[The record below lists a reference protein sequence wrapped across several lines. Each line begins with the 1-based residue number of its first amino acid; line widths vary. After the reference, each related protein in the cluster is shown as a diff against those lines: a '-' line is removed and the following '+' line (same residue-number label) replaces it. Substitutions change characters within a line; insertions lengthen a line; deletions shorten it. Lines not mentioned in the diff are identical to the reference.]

1 MKGIAFLPGFITGL
15 LISGLALPAFSQV
28 TSDNTTNTTV
38 NLNGNNFDILN
49 GIQKGNN
56 LFHSFK
62 EFSIPTNGSATFNNS
77 SDVVNIINRVTGGN
91 ISNIDGLIKSQG
103 NANLFLINPAGIVFG
118 ENAKLDI
125 GGSFLG
131 TTAESVLFKDGF
143 EFSAVNS
150 QNEPLLT
157 ISVPVGLQMGT
168 NTGEIQVNGS
178 GHNLVTQDIN
188 VGPYINLASSSLLE
202 VKPGKVLALIGGDI
216 MLDGAVMNVKTGRVE
231 LSSVREGKVNFNQN
245 NQDFKLNIPQD
256 SKLGNIQLTQK
267 SLIDAG
273 AGSIKVNSGS
283 VSLKNGSVLLVQNQE
298 LQPTGDININATE
311 SLEVNGMSPD
321 GRIRSAISNQTLGGM
336 SGNINVVTPRLIV
349 QSGGAIGSQTFT
361 PAPGGHIFLDVEQL
375 IEVSGFSEINPLA
388 YSSIASITIGDG
400 KAGNVI
406 ASTKHF
412 SIFDNGLVSGVTVG
426 NGDGGTINIDTQT
439 LEVKGIGLGL
449 LTSSGITTS
458 TLGKGNAG
466 NININTETMTVEAGA
481 YVANASHNVG
491 NAGNLTINAT
501 KSLQVVGNVNELPA
515 RLNSFVRP
523 LPNLQ
528 ELFNLPDVPSGNAGN
543 ITINTPFL
551 LVADR
556 GLVTVGNSGSGN
568 AGILNI
574 NADLIKLDDLG
585 QLSATTVFGEGG
597 DISLQSQSLQM
608 RGESIITTSAG
619 GKGNG
624 GNIDI
629 NTNTLVAL
637 ENSDITANAQN
648 SFGGK
653 VTINAEGIFGTQ
665 FREQQTIKSD
675 ITATSELG
683 AEFNGVVELNTPG
696 VDPNSGISELPEN
709 LTDSSQEIASGCSS
723 NTGSSFVAT
732 GRGGIAKNPNEQVDI
747 NPIWSDIRDL
757 SAFHKRKNNIQ
768 ATQISNKP
776 AIVEATIFIRNSKGE
791 IELVAAQNTPFNRTQ
806 VANCSGANT

>member
-1 MKGIAFLPGFITGL
+1 
-15 LISGLALPAFSQV
+15 
-28 TSDNTTNTTV
+28 
-38 NLNGNNFDILN
+38 
-49 GIQKGNN
+49 
-56 LFHSFK
+56 
-62 EFSIPTNGSATFNNS
+62 
-77 SDVVNIINRVTGGN
+77 
-91 ISNIDGLIKSQG
+91 
-103 NANLFLINPAGIVFG
+103 
-118 ENAKLDI
+118 
-125 GGSFLG
+125 
-131 TTAESVLFKDGF
+131 
-143 EFSAVNS
+143 
-150 QNEPLLT
+150 
-157 ISVPVGLQMGT
+157 MGT
-168 NTGEIQVNGS
+168 NPGEIIVKGS

-188 VGPYINLASSSLLE
+188 FAPYINLGNSSFLQAES
-202 VKPGKVLALIGGDI
+202 GRTLALVGGNI
-216 MLDGAVMNVKTGRVE
+216 TLDGGILNAATGRVE
-231 LSSVREGKVNFNQN
+231 LSSVQQGEVDLNLIKNQN
-245 NQDFKLNIPQD
+245 NQDFSLDISAN
-256 SKLGNIQLTQK
+256 SKLGNIQLLQQ
-267 SLIDAG
+267 SLIDVSGAS
-273 AGSIKVNSGS
+273 AGSIQLNGNSIS
-283 VSLKNGSVLLVQNQE
+283 FQDGSVLMVQNQG
-298 LQPTGDININATE
+298 LQPAGDTNINATE
-311 SLEVNGMSPD
+311 FLEINGISAD
-321 GRIRSAISNQTLGGM
+321 GKIRSGIINETLAGN

-349 QSGGAIGSQTFT
+349 QSGGAIGRQTFT

-375 IEVSGFSEINPLA
+375 IEVSGFSEINPLV

-412 SIFDNGLVSGVTVG
+412 SILDNGLVSGVTVG

-439 LEVKGIGLGL
+439 LEVKGVGLDL

-458 TLGKGNAG
+458 TLGKGDAG

-528 ELFNLPDVPSGNAGN
+528 KSFNLPDVPSGNAGN

-556 GLVTVGNSGSGN
+556 GIVTVGNGGSGN

-585 QLSATTVFGEGG
+585 QLSATTVIGEGG

-608 RGESIITTSAG
+608 RGESIISTSAG

-665 FREQQTIKSD
+665 FREQQTIESD

-709 LTDSSQEIASGCSS
+709 LTDSSQQIASGCSS
-723 NTGSSFVAT
+723 QADSTFIAT
-732 GRGGIAKNPNEQVDI
+732 GRGGIAKNPNEQVDT
-747 NPIWSDIRDL
+747 NLNWSDIRDL
-757 SAFHKRKNNIQ
+757 STYRKVSNNSKVTSIRK
-768 ATQISNKP
+768 KP
-776 AIVEATIFIRNSKGE
+776 AIIEANRFVRDSEGE
-791 IELVAAQNTPFNRTQ
+791 IELVAVENIPLKNKQ
-806 VANCSGANT
+806 VTDCSGINT